1 MNNNIPEIRFKG
13 FTHAWVQRKL
23 GDLAD
28 VRDGTHDSPKYYPTG
43 YPLVTSK
50 NLTDAGLDMSNV
62 SLISAEDF
70 ERINKRS
77 KVDIGDIIFGMIG
90 TIGNPVL
97 VDRCDFAIKNV
108 ALIKNSENIQNS
120 LLLQL
125 IKSPIFR
132 KYVQNENVGNTQKF
146 LGLNKIRDYNFLIP
160 ASTEQIAISNFFR
173 TLDDTITLHQ
183 RKLDGLKEL
192 KRGYLQQLF
201 PQTGECVPRVRFD
214 GFSEP
219 WQERKLGDHFSE
231 RSERSGEGELISV
244 TINSGIMKAR
254 ELDREIIS
262 SEDKSNYK
270 TVKVGD
276 IAYNSMR
283 MWQGA
288 SGYSPYDG
296 ILSPAYTV
304 ITPNENTHSNFF
316 AYAFKRFEMVQTFQ
330 KNSQGLTSDTWN
342 LKYPVFSQID
352 MFSPSLD
359 EQVKVADFLGKLD
372 NQITTQQQKLSKLR
386 QLKSAYLQKMFI

>member
-1 MNNNIPEIRFKG
+1 M
-13 FTHAWVQRKL
+13 

-28 VRDGTHDSPKYYPTG
+28 VRDGTHDSPKYYLTG

-125 IKSPIFR
+125 LKSPIFR

-160 ASTEQIAISNFFR
+160 ASTEQIVIGNFFR
-173 TLDDTITLHQ
+173 ALDDTITLHQ

-219 WQERKLGDHFSE
+219 WQERKLDEVAEFSKGNGYSKSDLIDKGTPIILYGRLYTNYE
-231 RSERSGEGELISV
+231 TVIKNVNTFTKMKANSILSQGGEVIVPSSGETAEDISCASV
-244 TINSGIMKAR
+244 
-254 ELDREIIS
+254 
-262 SEDKSNYK
+262 
-270 TVKVGD
+270 VGD
-276 IAYNSMR
+276 EGVILGSDLNIIMPDSKIHSTFLAIAISNGTQQKELSKRAQGKSIVHISNSDLKEVVL
-283 MWQGA
+283 QFPSLPEQTA
-288 SGYSPYDG
+288 
-296 ILSPAYTV
+296 I
-304 ITPNENTHSNFF
+304 SNFF
-316 AYAFKRFEMVQTFQ
+316 RTFD
-330 KNSQGLTSDTWN
+330 G
-342 LKYPVFSQID
+342 QIAAQ
-352 MFSPSLD
+352 
-359 EQVKVADFLGKLD
+359 E
-372 NQITTQQQKLSKLR
+372 QKLSYLK
-386 QLKSAYLQKMFI
+386 QLKSAYLQKMLV

>member
-1 MNNNIPEIRFKG
+1 
-13 FTHAWVQRKL
+13 L

-28 VRDGTHDSPKYYPTG
+28 VRDGTHDSPKYHPTG

-77 KVDIGDIIFGMIG
+77 KVDIGNIIFGMIG

-125 IKSPIFR
+125 LKSPIFR

-160 ASTEQIAISNFFR
+160 ASTEQIAIGNFFR
-173 TLDDTITLHQ
+173 ALDDTITLHQ

-201 PQTGECVPRVRFD
+201 PQTGECVPRVRFVEFVGEWKIREAGEIFVSVSD
-214 GFSEP
+214 KNFSYLP
-219 WQERKLGDHFSE
+219 VLSASQEKGMVL
-231 RSERSGEGELISV
+231 RSEL
-244 TINSGIMKAR
+244 GIDIKY
-254 ELDREIIS
+254 DIS
-262 SEDKSNYK
+262 SLNTYKRIQQGQFAIHLRSFQGGFAHSNLE
-270 TVKVGD
+270 
-276 IAYNSMR
+276 
-283 MWQGA
+283 
-288 SGYSPYDG
+288 G
-296 ILSPAYTV
+296 ITSPAYTILGYKNNNEHDSNYWKEV
-304 ITPNENTHSNFF
+304 FVSQLFIKRIETITYGIRDGRSISFSEFSTLKFPCPSKAEQTAIGNFF
-316 AYAFKRFEMVQTFQ
+316 RTFDGQIAVQ
-330 KNSQGLTSDTWN
+330 
-342 LKYPVFSQID
+342 
-352 MFSPSLD
+352 
-359 EQVKVADFLGKLD
+359 E
-372 NQITTQQQKLSKLR
+372 QKLSKLR
-386 QLKSAYLQKMFI
+386 QLKSAYLQKMLV